1 MTTDNMITPEQWE
14 SDWKIANER
23 IERHTRRFDDIN
35 AFLLRADMVVQFY
48 YWKQDKFS
56 SLEWF
61 KDYLQKLLEEY
72 RVYFSLSDYKSM
84 RAMEPRIA
92 EIEEE
97 YDELIYFW
105 EYNPAK
111 SRKERIETGM
121 SIDEQRAKPKGLILR
136 FQDAVKKVLE

>member
-1 MTTDNMITPEQWE
+1 MITPEQWE

-23 IERHTRRFDDIN
+23 IERHTRRFDILMCFFYVQIWLFNFTIENKIN
-35 AFLLRADMVVQFY
+35 FPA
-48 YWKQDKFS
+48 
-56 SLEWF
+56 LEWF

-111 SRKERIETGM
+111 N
-121 SIDEQRAKPKGLILR
+121 
-136 FQDAVKKVLE
+136 LEKNE